1 MSPQGPLATLER
13 SSYLTRL
20 DWHLEEQVPG
30 AERRTILKDLR
41 AEIDADPR
49 PVGEVLDDL
58 GRPAALAQRYGE
70 GRERRYPRWSA
81 GTIAAGVALLLYWLV
96 FFGYA
101 AGMLGAVSSMGGGE
115 ATAVFLGIPVTA
127 FDRPGEFG
135 IGWTGDPA
143 AGLAGWA
150 WLLVP
155 TVVVGVTFLLSSR
168 IWRLGRT
175 SR

>member
-1 MSPQGPLATLER
+1 MTAHGPLATLER
-13 SSYLTRL
+13 STYLTRL

-41 AEIDADPR
+41 AEIEADPR

-58 GRPAALAQRYGE
+58 GRPSALAQRYGE

-81 GTIAAGVALLLYWLV
+81 GVVAAAVALLLYWLV
-96 FFGYA
+96 FFGFA
-101 AGMLGAVSSMGGGE
+101 AGMLAAIGSLGGGQ
-115 ATAVFLGIPVTA
+115 ATATFLGIPLIA
-127 FDRPGEFG
+127 FDRPGEYG
-135 IGWTGDPA
+135 IGWTGDAA

-155 TVVVGVTFLLSSR
+155 LLVVGVTFLLSSR
-168 IWRLGRT
+168 IWRLWRT
-175 SR
+175 PR